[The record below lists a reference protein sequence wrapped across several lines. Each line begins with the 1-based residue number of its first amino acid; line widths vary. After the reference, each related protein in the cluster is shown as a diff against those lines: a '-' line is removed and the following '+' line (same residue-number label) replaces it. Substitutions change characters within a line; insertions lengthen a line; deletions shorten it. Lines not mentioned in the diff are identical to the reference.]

1 MAGRAIKV
9 SGWIAKGNPCCV
21 SRLDD
26 AESVR
31 YACAM
36 IDKFVHSM
44 ADAMAG
50 IPDGSTVLLGGFG
63 DVGIPTPLLDGLITQ
78 GARDLTIVAVA
89 GGRDGS
95 AIEQLLSLGRVHRL
109 ICSFV
114 RPASLAGRLFQR
126 GDLEVEIVPQ
136 GTLAERIRATG
147 AGITGFYTPTGAD
160 TLLAEGRE
168 TREIGGRLCLLEY
181 PLPGDVALIEAWRAD
196 RWGNLTYRDSAQ
208 NLNPVMAMGAK
219 LTIAMTRNV
228 AALGELAPETIVTPG
243 IFVNRVLHVP
253 L

>member
-1 MAGRAIKV
+1 
-9 SGWIAKGNPCCV
+9 
-21 SRLDD
+21 
-26 AESVR
+26 
-31 YACAM
+31 M

-44 ADAMAG
+44 ADAMTGVA
-50 IPDGSTVLLGGFG
+50 DGSTILLGGFG
-63 DVGIPTPLLDGLITQ
+63 DVVIHLVVLDALIPQ
-78 GARDLTIVAVA
+78 VESALTLVAVA

-95 AIEQLLSLGRVHRL
+95 AIEQLLSLGRVRKL

-114 RPASLAGRLFQR
+114 RPASLSGRLLQR
-126 GDLEVEIVPQ
+126 GDLEVEIIPQ
-136 GTLAERIRATG
+136 GTMAERMRAAG

-181 PLPGDVALIEAWRAD
+181 PLPGDVALIEAWSAD

-208 NLNPVMAMGAK
+208 NFNPVMAMAAK

-228 AALGELAPETIVTPG
+228 AALGELAPETIVTTG
-243 IFVNRVLHVP
+243 LFVNRVLHVP